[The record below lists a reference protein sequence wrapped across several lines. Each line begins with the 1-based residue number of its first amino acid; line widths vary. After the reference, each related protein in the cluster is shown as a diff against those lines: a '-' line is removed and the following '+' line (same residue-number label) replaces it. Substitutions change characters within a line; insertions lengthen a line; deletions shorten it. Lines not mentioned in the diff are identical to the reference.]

1 MLVSISA
8 HKSSHFHEIFLFS
21 TLARCQNLKS
31 SRTSLVVLL
40 RTWGEGRRAQP
51 TPQLSSRVSP
61 EECTCRRSQ
70 HEGLSGGKGRSRQD
84 TVMKTE
90 VGNSVAGWGGV
101 PSWVSS
107 LPPDQTEQE
116 RNSGGATEHTVGA
129 LRIQFNTLET
139 GCPTGNKRARCHFR
153 IEPHV
158 LPGARA
164 RAGSALT
171 LPSFP
176 SHVLSCLGGPCCVP
190 SPWGLPK
197 RQEIGLWTEGV
208 QGNAQ
213 DFFSDTSLL
222 LFLRK

>member
-90 VGNSVAGWGGV
+90 VGNSVAGWGGFH
-101 PSWVSS
+101 P
-107 LPPDQTEQE
+107 E
-116 RNSGGATEHTVGA
+116 
-129 LRIQFNTLET
+129 
-139 GCPTGNKRARCHFR
+139 
-153 IEPHV
+153 
-158 LPGARA
+158 
-164 RAGSALT
+164 
-171 LPSFP
+171 
-176 SHVLSCLGGPCCVP
+176 
-190 SPWGLPK
+190 
-197 RQEIGLWTEGV
+197 
-208 QGNAQ
+208 
-213 DFFSDTSLL
+213 SLL
-222 LFLRK
+222 CLLTKQSKKETLAELRSTQWEHCGSSSTPWRLGAPREINGPDATSE